1 MEPTKLTPEEL
12 EQEAPEA
19 QELENQQETQAAPY
33 VERPKSQ
40 RVLAWVLLV
49 LVVLGVLLY
58 YGWIAGILH

>member
-1 MEPTKLTPEEL
+1 MAQEEMNRESL
-12 EQEAPEA
+12 ENLARENETQQEAQTEA
-19 QELENQQETQAAPY
+19 Y

-40 RVLAWVLLV
+40 RILAWVLLV